1 MSSQG
6 VVSGS
11 QEYRRRRTAAITQ
24 ELAMLYSQPPKLDMI
39 NEEDDS
45 DADCKKPVVPLA
57 NATLYADVNCPETR
71 LTIYQNMCREVGLT
85 PYDNSEDCIREIK
98 TKVLVNI
105 PDFIDARR
113 NGTPVQ
119 VWKDFEA
126 FSRYTMEDEHRIDC
140 REAKK
145 NGGFLACLLQK
156 VRRAARTPKRRPL
169 QARETL
175 PLKRKFG
182 DEDLESLLKKRARVE
197 GALMDTQD
205 SSRRHSRAAAQIR

>member
-11 QEYRRRRTAAITQ
+11 QEYRRRRTAAISQ
-24 ELAMLYSQPPKLDMI
+24 ELAMLYSEPPKLDI
-39 NEEDDS
+39 IKEEDDS
-45 DADCKKPVVPLA
+45 NADCKKPVVPLVEA
-57 NATLYADVNCPETR
+57 GRYVDVNCPMTR
-71 LTIYQNMCREVGLT
+71 LIIYQNMCREVGLA
-85 PYDNSEDCIREIK
+85 PRDNSEDCVSDIK
-98 TKVLVNI
+98 TNVLVNI

-145 NGGFLACLLQK
+145 NGGFLECLLQK
-156 VRRAARTPKRRPL
+156 VRWARGPRRPL
-169 QARETL
+169 HARAN
-175 PLKRKFG
+175 PPAKRKF
-182 DEDLESLLKKRARVE
+182 DYEDLESLLKKRVRVE
-197 GALMDTQD
+197 GVLMNTQD
-205 SSRRHSRAAAQIR
+205 NLR